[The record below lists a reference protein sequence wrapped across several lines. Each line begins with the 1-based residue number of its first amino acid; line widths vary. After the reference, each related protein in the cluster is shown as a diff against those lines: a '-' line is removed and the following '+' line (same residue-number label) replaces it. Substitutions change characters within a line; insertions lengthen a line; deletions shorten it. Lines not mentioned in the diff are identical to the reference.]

1 MSDSVNDS
9 QLERPRTISSGQWA
23 SNVFISLLPVL
34 ASFLAGGTQK
44 WAEGMVVGLFG
55 FYLLVRPPR
64 ISLGVATN
72 LVLLALVALS
82 AVAFLPASWFFRP
95 AWRQTLVN
103 DFGIQLPS
111 TISPQPWITAGC
123 LISFIAAIAWLYV
136 VAAQE
141 IGLRSTRIQLRF
153 FVSGVV
159 FLAAICI
166 ALYLAHGAFPFW
178 KNERGFG
185 PFPNRNHTADLFAIS
200 SIALLACGQDDLRHG
215 RKTWPFWLVALAILI
230 AAVIIAYSRAGIL
243 ILVAGS
249 AIWIVTVTL
258 RQRSPAPIAIGVS
271 FLLLLL
277 TVLLLM
283 GGQTLERFHLRG
295 FQGTGIATDFRW
307 RIFHDAF
314 RMIATSPWCGFGFGN
329 FESVFAIFR
338 AESVGNTRALHPES
352 DWIWLCSE
360 VGWPAVVLVLIA
372 AALVIRRVFPL
383 REGTNQ
389 RFRLAALFAALL
401 LGLHG
406 IVDVPGHKVGTA
418 FAAIFLLGSSLHRPL
433 QLKRRGTVSVLF
445 RVIGVGLLVS
455 GIAWVAATQSR
466 MLLPGSL
473 GADNAKALS
482 EIATRGR
489 DYSDAIALTTKALES
504 APLDWQ
510 LYFSRAVAEVS
521 KNRRRPALD
530 DFRRAR
536 FLEPN
541 SYEVPLVEGNIW
553 MSSNPVLAVTAW
565 REALRRAGDDRRYV
579 YSRIVDNAPKDN
591 PAISQLLEETG
602 LSRPDLLLA
611 YLGQISGASFDR
623 ALSQFLKRD
632 PDLRSLG
639 EPEMLALFALWSD
652 RGDRENLARAV
663 QMHPDWLQYA
673 WLGMAKYY
681 AEKKDFRAAY
691 QLTQRFGEPAAL
703 PRASEDASLE
713 GLNKRYT
720 TAPDNFAFG
729 YALYRKQ
736 MERGQIDDALN
747 TARHFTERQN
757 SPTYFHYLEAESW
770 AAKGNWERAW
780 KAWQNF
786 WNAKAQAAR

>member
-1 MSDSVNDS
+1 MSDSVNDPPV
-9 QLERPRTISSGQWA
+9 ERPRTISSGQWA
-23 SNVFISLLPVL
+23 GNIFIALLPVL
-34 ASFLAGGTQK
+34 ACFLAGGTQK
-44 WAEGMVVGLFG
+44 WAEGMVVGLLG

-64 ISLGVATN
+64 VSLGVATN
-72 LVLLALVALS
+72 LVLFALVACC
-82 AVAFLPASWFFRP
+82 AIAFLPANWFFQP
-95 AWRQTLVN
+95 AWRQAMVN
-103 DFGIQLPS
+103 DFGIQLPATLS
-111 TISPQPWITAGC
+111 AQPWITAGC
-123 LISFIAAIAWLYV
+123 LISFIAAIAWLYL

-141 IGLRSTRIQLRF
+141 IGLRSTRIQIRL
-153 FVSGVV
+153 FVVGIV

-166 ALYLAHGAFPFW
+166 ALYLGHGAFPFW

-200 SIALLACGQDDLRHG
+200 SIVLLACGQDDLRHR
-215 RKTWPFWLVALAILI
+215 RKTWPFWLLALAILI
-230 AAVIIAYSRAGIL
+230 AATIIAYSRAGIL

-271 FLLLLL
+271 FLLLLM
-277 TVLLLM
+277 TILLLM
-283 GGQTLERFHLRG
+283 GGQTVERFHLRG
-295 FQGTGIATDFRW
+295 FQETGIATDFRW

-314 RMIATSPWCGFGFGN
+314 RMIAASPWCGIGLGN

-338 AESVGNTRALHPES
+338 AESIGNTRALHPES
-352 DWIWLCSE
+352 DWIWLWSE
-360 VGWPAVVLVLIA
+360 AGWPAFVLALIA
-372 AALVIRRVFPL
+372 LVFVIRRVFPL
-383 REGTNQ
+383 RQGTNQ

-401 LGLHG
+401 FGLHG
-406 IVDVPGHKVGTA
+406 IVDVPGHKIGTA

-445 RVIGVGLLVS
+445 RFIGVGLLVS
-455 GIAWVAATQSR
+455 GIAWVAATRSK

-473 GADNAKALS
+473 GADNAKSLS

-489 DYSDAIALTTKALES
+489 DYSEAITLTTKALDS

-521 KNRRRPALD
+521 KNRPRPALE

-541 SYEVPLVEGNIW
+541 SYEVPLVEGNVW
-553 MSSNPVLAVTAW
+553 MSSKPVLAVTAW
-565 REALRRAGDDRRYV
+565 REALRRAGEDRSYV
-579 YSRIVDNAPKDN
+579 YSRILGNAPKNN
-591 PAISQLLEETG
+591 PVIGQLLEETG

-632 PDLRSLG
+632 PDLRSIG
-639 EPEMLALFALWSD
+639 EPGKLALFTLWSD
-652 RGDRENLARAV
+652 RGDRENLVHTV

-691 QLTQRFGEPAAL
+691 QVTQRFGEPVAL
-703 PRASEDASLE
+703 PRLSEETSLGE
-713 GLNKRYT
+713 LNKRYAA
-720 TAPDNFAFG
+720 APDNVALG

-736 MERGQIDDALN
+736 MQQGQIDDALN
-747 TARHFTERQN
+747 TARHFTERTD
-757 SPTYFHYLEAESW
+757 SPAYFRYLEAKTW

-780 KAWQNF
+780 SAWQSF
-786 WNAKAQAAR
+786 WKAKNL